1 MLASFMPDTQEEVKE
16 DLLKDLFI
24 QIFSAEEEYLWF

>member
-1 MLASFMPDTQEEVKE
+1 MPDTQEEVKE

-24 QIFSAEEEYLWF
+24 QVFSTEEEYLWF